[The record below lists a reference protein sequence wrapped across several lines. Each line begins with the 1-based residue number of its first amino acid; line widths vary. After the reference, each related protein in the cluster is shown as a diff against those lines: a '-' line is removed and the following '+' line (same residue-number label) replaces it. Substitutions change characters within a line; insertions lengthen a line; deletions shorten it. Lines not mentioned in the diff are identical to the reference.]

1 MEKIKPE
8 IISSGVPSL
17 DEVIQGFRLGDNV
30 VWQVD
35 DLDDYSYYAEK
46 FIDQGIR
53 DGHRCI
59 YISFAPHDPVLKPM
73 EHLDLIPVD
82 PGKGF
87 DFFSSEVHRIIE
99 KYGKQVFYVFDNLSS
114 LVVEWATDELL
125 ANFFKVT
132 CPYLFELDTIAF
144 FALTRGKHSH
154 SAVARIR
161 DTTPCVFG

>member
-1 MEKIKPE
+1 
-8 IISSGVPSL
+8 
-17 DEVIQGFRLGDNV
+17 
-30 VWQVD
+30 
-35 DLDDYSYYAEK
+35 
-46 FIDQGIR
+46 
-53 DGHRCI
+53 
-59 YISFAPHDPVLKPM
+59 M
-73 EHLDLIPVD
+73 EHLDLMPVD

-99 KYGKQVFYVFDNLSS
+99 KYGKEVFYVFDNLSS

-161 DTTPCVFG
+161 DTTQILIDVYRVESGTYLHPLKVYDRYSPQMFGSLVIRVAVNPRSIRLISYSAVRYRFCRVLPVS